1 MSGSISVSTTVAAS
15 PDDVYALVADLGR
28 MGEWSPEAAG
38 VRWVGGATGPR
49 PGARFRG
56 RNRNRL
62 WRWQT
67 TCTVVTADPG
77 RELSWRSSL
86 LGLPVALWRYQFEAD
101 GSGGTNL
108 TESTQDQRGFLV
120 RTLAPAGTGI
130 GDRATRNRETMAVT
144 LARIKAELEHTAP

>member
-1 MSGSISVSTTVAAS
+1 M
-15 PDDVYALVADLGR
+15 R
-28 MGEWSPEAAG
+28 
-38 VRWVGGATGPR
+38 
-49 PGARFRG
+49 
-56 RNRNRL
+56 
-62 WRWQT
+62 
-67 TCTVVTADPG
+67 
-77 RELSWRSSL
+77 
-86 LGLPVALWRYQFEAD
+86 RYEFEAD